1 MPYSPAPPPPPT
13 PHIPA
18 LLTTSSAQSPRD
30 RPLWAATPGPGA
42 GAPPRA
48 AWPRGGG
55 RREAG
60 RPGSAQPPPA
70 GRAAFLGGRRS
81 DVDPGAASGAGGARL
96 GGFLNPPPRPGRH
109 FPSTAPPP
117 EGEREREREKARG
130 QGARSPA
137 ESGQPGAREKL
148 RAARRRAASPAVA
161 PTAPRQRPDSAFS
174 RNPARAP
181 QTAQRPARPGPCQDD
196 EQQRLLGGRGPR
208 PGGRGGRHAVHGEG
222 PGGGRAVEE
231 DPAEHVHA
239 LVQRAPQV
247 RGQAP
252 HRPAARPQRRA
263 APHRAARGAQPEAHV
278 PQVPSAPQFPPD
290 EAGERVRGSRVPRAR
305 AHQAGVHR
313 SVRAGSRE
321 CPEDGMARGDR
332 GHRCRW
338 GRGAE
343 SSPWHREG
351 TLAPAVQPPAP
362 ATRGLPSR
370 PSLHGGGGG
379 GGCRKGPGSPSFSHT
394 LPPSRLCS

>member
-1 MPYSPAPPPPPT
+1 MASVSPLISFVPRDAKGAYFISDWQCLVWGVGCPSPPHRPP

-161 PTAPRQRPDSAFS
+161 PTAPRQRLQPQPSP
-174 RNPARAP
+174 RPADRAAP
-181 QTAQRPARPGPCQDD
+181 SPARP
-196 EQQRLLGGRGPR
+196 L
-208 PGGRGGRHAVHGEG
+208 PG
-222 PGGGRAVEE
+222 
-231 DPAEHVHA
+231 
-239 LVQRAPQV
+239 
-247 RGQAP
+247 
-252 HRPAARPQRRA
+252 
-263 APHRAARGAQPEAHV
+263 
-278 PQVPSAPQFPPD
+278 
-290 EAGERVRGSRVPRAR
+290 
-305 AHQAGVHR
+305 
-313 SVRAGSRE
+313 
-321 CPEDGMARGDR
+321 
-332 GHRCRW
+332 
-338 GRGAE
+338 
-343 SSPWHREG
+343 
-351 TLAPAVQPPAP
+351 
-362 ATRGLPSR
+362 
-370 PSLHGGGGG
+370 
-379 GGCRKGPGSPSFSHT
+379 
-394 LPPSRLCS
+394 